1 MITNPEWL
9 KSKEKPYFMIDS
21 LSKGVN
27 LRVNT
32 YPIILN
38 KRLNESE
45 LNQHNFK
52 EADFA
57 DYPMPYPREDDV
69 FIAKNCVLNYINDDY
84 KNTIAPILDPKDGSH
99 LMYETEAY
107 LWFNNNSL
115 VQFLF
120 KVLNNEYAAKLSIG
134 KLESKLINILGMPLL
149 YTGNPFVI
157 TGGVVW
163 KVENEQIVLE
173 LPHNEQG
180 GCIALWFINEDKALI
195 STNAQEQWEEWG
207 MTSQLFTTKYPDIE
221 YIIYKI

>member
-32 YPIILN
+32 YPVILN

-134 KLESKLINILGMPLL
+134 KLESKLINILGMHLP
-149 YTGNPFVI
+149 YTDSSFLI
-157 TGGVVW
+157 TGGVGWEVG
-163 KVENEQIVLE
+163 KERMVLE
-173 LPHNEQG
+173 LPHNGPEG
-180 GCIALWFINEDKALI
+180 YISLWLIDRDKPLI
-195 STNAQEQWEEWG
+195 STNAQEQWEKWG
-207 MTSQLFTTKYPDIE
+207 MTSPLFTTKPPDIE
-221 YIIYKI
+221 SIYRI

>member
-1 MITNPEWL
+1 
-9 KSKEKPYFMIDS
+9 MIDS
-21 LSKGVN
+21 LSKRVN

-32 YPIILN
+32 YPVILN

-69 FIAKNCVLNYINDDY
+69 FFAKNCVLNYINDDY
-84 KNTIAPILDPKDGSH
+84 KNTIAPILDPKVGSH

-134 KLESKLINILGMPLL
+134 KLESKLIDILGMHLP
-149 YTGNPFVI
+149 YTDSSFLI
-157 TGGVVW
+157 TGGVGWEVG
-163 KVENEQIVLE
+163 KEQIILD
-173 LPHNEQG
+173 LPHNESEG
-180 GCIALWFINEDKALI
+180 SIILWFINDEEPLI
-195 STNAQEQWEEWG
+195 STNAQEQWAEWG
-207 MTSQLFTTKYPDIE
+207 MIKSPLFITKYPDGV
-221 YIIYKI
+221 YL